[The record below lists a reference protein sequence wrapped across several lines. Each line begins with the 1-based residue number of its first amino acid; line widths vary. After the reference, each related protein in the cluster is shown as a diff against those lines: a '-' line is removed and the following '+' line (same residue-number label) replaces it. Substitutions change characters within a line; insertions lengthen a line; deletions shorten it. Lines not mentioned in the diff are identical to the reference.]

1 MTQEINPQILSHAL
15 RAQFGPVV
23 YYRSVI
29 SGDDV
34 KEIVS
39 GDCDALTGRTQ
50 ETFSGVDGNRLEQ
63 MIHPN
68 DAARVRRERDQQLK
82 KLDHYNIQYRLAR
95 LDGSLVT
102 VRDFGTQHADEAG
115 NVVREG
121 LLADVTA
128 QREMTQ
134 NVSRLGQELEN
145 VKALL
150 AAISDGTDAHLM
162 VLDGDATVF
171 LVNKSWCEYDA
182 SRGLPGTTPE
192 HWIGR
197 SFLEL
202 IEQNSD
208 PALGGAEMG
217 VAVRDI
223 KSAAR
228 NVVHVA
234 VTVSLQWETH
244 YFVITATRLHGDFNG
259 VLLVRNNVTELKRA
273 ELAVIEQQTFLHS
286 ILDSSKHLGV
296 IGINQERRLALFNPA
311 AGSIFDA
318 NPAEVL
324 GRPLEVLENLL
335 SAESNWSR
343 EVALALTSQTDALFD
358 SEKFPGSPDRL
369 YESRVTQ
376 VRAPGGMALGSV
388 MLLQDVTEERAYTA
402 RMQRLNE
409 ELEQRVQ
416 VRTQELEVAKERAEA
431 ASRAKSTFLS
441 NMSHEIRTP
450 MNAVIGMTELVLET
464 PLDES
469 QLKLLSSVSG
479 AAKSLLSLLNDILD
493 VSKLESGKMEI
504 ETIPFSISELIS
516 EIGEMMNLNARRKL
530 LTLEVRLDERVPTVL
545 LGDPTKLRQILVNLV
560 GNAIK
565 FTETG
570 RVTIDIRP
578 ATEADNYHF
587 CVIDTGMGIPES
599 ALSRIFERFSQVD
612 ESTTRRFGGTGL
624 GTAICKGIV
633 QEMGGQIWVESR
645 LGEGSNFQFVV
656 PMQIALDVDAAQFQ
670 RDRLRQRGR
679 WTRPLEILYAEDIEL
694 NQQLIIMRLGQ
705 RKHRIHIAQNGQVA
719 VEMYLAGKYD
729 LILMDAH
736 MPVMNGLEAIR
747 EIRRIEQDTGT
758 HIPIIMLTASVQES
772 DRDLCLQAGADDFA
786 WKPIDFD
793 ALYDKIANFF
803 EPVEHGAL
811 VLESSDQLIEG
822 LDYLLL
828 DVQQGLAIWGNS
840 EVLRKALL
848 KMKQD
853 FGDIAA
859 RTEVLCHAGQWQE
872 AYQLMHAFKGVS
884 GNLGFK
890 ELPELANAIEIE
902 IKASRPVGPQLLA
915 ELSAKAGQ
923 MLQDLQQIETCG
935 APAPALGAEFDAK
948 LAIPLLK
955 QLIEELESDEMNE
968 GTIELLRNHLGAARF
983 EPVELQLESFE
994 FRRAAEA
1001 AQELLTSVQ
1010 ALVSDGLE
1018 VQAAVLPLLKQ
1029 LVTFLEASEIDD
1041 ATVASLRLTLDAK
1054 IYAEL
1059 ETSLEAFEFEEA
1071 LATVKALINQYEGT
1085 ND

>member
-15 RAQFGPVV
+15 RAQCGAVV

-29 SGDDV
+29 SGDEV
-34 KEIVS
+34 QETVS
-39 GDCDALTGRTQ
+39 GDCEALTGRFQ
-50 ETFSGVDGNRLEQ
+50 ESFSGVDGNRLEQ

-82 KLDHYNIQYRLAR
+82 KLDRYNLQYRLAR
-95 LDGSLVT
+95 PDGSLLT
-102 VRDFGTQHADEAG
+102 VRDFGTQHSDETG
-115 NVVREG
+115 KVVREG
-121 LLADVTA
+121 LLADVTQ
-128 QREMTQ
+128 QREMAQ
-134 NVSRLGQELEN
+134 SVSRLGQELEN

-286 ILDSSKHLGV
+286 ILDSSQHLGV

-311 AGSIFDA
+311 AGSIFGA
-318 NPAEVL
+318 NPDEVL

-335 SAESNWSR
+335 VTDSNWSR
-343 EVALALTSQTDALFD
+343 EVALALASQRDALFE
-358 SEKFPGSPDRL
+358 SEKFPGAPDRL

-376 VRAPGGMALGSV
+376 VRAPGGVALGSV
-388 MLLQDVTEERAYTA
+388 MLLQDVTDERAYTA

-516 EIGEMMNLNARRKL
+516 DIGEMMSLNARRKL

-565 FTETG
+565 FTEKG
-570 RVTIDIRP
+570 SVTIDIRP
-578 ATEADNYHF
+578 AAEADSYHF

-656 PMQIALDVDAAQFQ
+656 PMQIALDVDAVQFQ

-679 WTRPLEILYAEDIEL
+679 WTRPLEVLYAEDIEL

-719 VEMYLAGKYD
+719 VDMYLAGKYD

-747 EIRRIEQDTGT
+747 KIRRIEQETGT

-803 EPVEHGAL
+803 EPVEHGAI
-811 VLESSDQLIEG
+811 VLENSDQLIES

-853 FGDIAA
+853 YGDIAA
-859 RTEVLCHAGQWQE
+859 RTEALCRAGQWQE
-872 AYQLMHAFKGVS
+872 TYQLMHAFKGVS

-890 ELPELANAIEIE
+890 ELPELANAFEIE

-968 GTIELLRNHLGAARF
+968 STIELLRQQLGTERF

-1001 AQELLTSVQ
+1001 AQELLTNLQ
-1010 ALVSDGLE
+1010 ASMSEGLE
-1018 VQAAVLPLLKQ
+1018 ALAAALPLLKQ

-1041 ATVASLRLTLDAK
+1041 ATLASLRLTLDVK